1 MLFHVQTHY
10 CDITINLFPKFAR
23 PITFIVKDHDMY
35 QIDQDIG
42 SIKFD
47 LDKISKKLKEVDSI
61 LVHDIYKNHG
71 IKIVIDP
78 VVSNEFGKPYHE
90 CSINI
95 IVLGKDSISYIA
107 VHTSR
112 VSLLPSP
119 KDKSEHR
126 FEFTEMDKL
135 LEFAEDTEKEL
146 KKRLEETKNIL

>member
-1 MLFHVQTHY
+1 
-10 CDITINLFPKFAR
+10 
-23 PITFIVKDHDMY
+23 MY

-47 LDKISKKLKEVDSI
+47 PDKIAKKLKKVDSI
-61 LVHDIYKNHG
+61 SVHDIYENHD

-95 IVLGKDSISYIA
+95 IVLGKDSISYMA
-107 VHTSR
+107 AHTSKVR
-112 VSLLPSP
+112 ILPYS

-126 FEFTEMDKL
+126 FEFTEMNKL

-146 KKRLEETKNIL
+146 KKRIEETKNRLKANLLAKNIDFISRE